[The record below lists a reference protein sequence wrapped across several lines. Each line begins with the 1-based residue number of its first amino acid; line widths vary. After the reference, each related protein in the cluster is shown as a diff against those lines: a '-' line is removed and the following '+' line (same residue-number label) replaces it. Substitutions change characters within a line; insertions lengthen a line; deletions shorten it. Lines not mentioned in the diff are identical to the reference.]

1 MWAAAAMTMAPPV
14 SAQLIQRKD
23 LSLPVALTIAQGALD
38 ACKAMGYAA
47 SEVVVDR
54 SGSPL
59 VSLRGD
65 DSGPHAVEDAR
76 RKAYTANTFKMITE
90 AFVQEMKTRPMRGAS
105 RPRCRASSRSMAAF
119 RSRSAMTRSTALV
132 CPARRASTRRA
143 PTPAWKRPS
152 RTCNSDRRHGRV
164 ALDQSAA
171 RPTA

>member
-54 SGSPL
+54 SGSPP

-65 DSGPHAVEDAR
+65 DSGPHTVEDAR
-76 RKAYTANTFKMITE
+76 RKAYTANAFKMTTE

-119 RSRSAMTRSTALV
+119 RSRSATRSKALV

-143 PTPAWKRPS
+143 PTPACKRPG